1 MSSPTVKDLATEA
14 AIQSLAP
21 DYEFQL
27 NKSTGEV
34 EKVFPESKK
43 IDNKRW
49 MDSLGDCC

>member
-1 MSSPTVKDLATEA
+1 MSSPTVTDLATEA

-34 EKVFPESKK
+34 EKVFPEKK
-43 IDNKRW
+43 IDNSLW
-49 MDSLGDCC
+49 IQSLGDCC